1 MAVAEPYRVPGQE
14 RGSVPQLKK
23 ITRNLASR
31 VRLGLFG
38 RTFLLLAALM
48 LVSLG
53 AWLQV
58 FFSMELG
65 PRASQ
70 MAQRVVTAVNIT
82 RTALIYSHADERS
95 KLLLDLATSEGIQVY
110 PREITDFTEPLPDD
124 DYWQRVAQH
133 IRARYG
139 PTTQIAWGVNQVPG
153 FWVSFQ
159 IDQDLYW
166 LVFEREQIGLTGGI
180 EWLGW
185 GATALLLSL
194 VGAAISVGFVNRPLS
209 RLARAAQVLS
219 RGETPMPLPE
229 QGPLE
234 IRDLNAAFN
243 RMARDLRQAETDR
256 ELMLAGISHDL
267 RTPLARM
274 RLEIE
279 MSGVS
284 EDARQAI
291 DNDLGQIDHSIGQL
305 MEYARP
311 AGTLPQTATDVSS
324 VLAEL
329 YDRERA
335 HTLAQGGE
343 LGAHIEPGLRAR
355 ITALD
360 LKRIVGNLIENA
372 RRYGRSSDGVAHLVM
387 TVQSEGSTLAIEV
400 SDRGPGI
407 APEEV
412 ERLLRP
418 FSRGEA
424 ARTGVSGAGLG
435 LAIVERLLKHVGGS
449 LRLLPRPGG
458 GLTARI
464 ELPKAKFRNYALDV
478 DNQ

>member
-1 MAVAEPYRVPGQE
+1 M
-14 RGSVPQLKK
+14 
-23 ITRNLASR
+23 TSR
-31 VRLGLFG
+31 IRLGLFG

-65 PRASQ
+65 PRANQ
-70 MAQRVVTAVNIT
+70 MAQRVITAVNIT
-82 RTALIYSHADERS
+82 RTALVYSQSDERS
-95 KLLLDLATSEGIQVY
+95 KLLLDLATNEGIQVY
-110 PREITDFTEPLPDD
+110 PREITDFAEPLPND

-133 IRARYG
+133 IRTRFG
-139 PTTQIAWGVNQVPG
+139 PETQISWGVNQVPG

-159 IDQDLYW
+159 IDHDLYW

-194 VGAAISVGFVNRPLS
+194 VGAAVSVGFVNRPLS

-219 RGETPMPLPE
+219 RGETPGPLPE
-229 QGPLE
+229 NGPLE
-234 IRDLNAAFN
+234 IRDLNASFN
-243 RMARDLRQAETDR
+243 RMAKDIRQTEADR

-291 DNDLGQIDHSIGQL
+291 DEDLAQIDHSIGQL

-311 AGTLPQTATDVSS
+311 AGTLPQMATDISG
-324 VLAEL
+324 VLTEL
-329 YDRERA
+329 LERERS
-335 HTLAQGGE
+335 HTASTGGE
-343 LGAHIEPGLRAR
+343 IEAFITPSLRAR

-360 LKRIVGNLIENA
+360 LKRIVGNLLENA
-372 RRYGRSSDGVAHLVM
+372 RRYGRSGDGQAHLVM
-387 TVQSEGSTLAIEV
+387 ALQSEGNIIAIEV

-407 APEEV
+407 AAADV
-412 ERLLRP
+412 DRLLRP

-435 LAIVERLLKHVGGS
+435 LAIVERLLKHVGGT
-449 LRLLPRPGG
+449 LKMLPRPGG

-464 ELPKAKFRNYALDV
+464 ELPKAKIRNYQLDS
-478 DNQ
+478 DS

>member
-1 MAVAEPYRVPGQE
+1 MLRFRSA
-14 RGSVPQLKK
+14 LKAM
-23 ITRNLASR
+23 TSR

-65 PRASQ
+65 PRANQ
-70 MAQRVVTAVNIT
+70 MAQRVITAVNIT
-82 RTALIYSHADERS
+82 RTALVYSEADERS
-95 KLLLDLATSEGIQVY
+95 KLLLDLATNEGIQVY
-110 PREITDFTEPLPDD
+110 PRELTDFAEPLPND
-124 DYWQRVAQH
+124 DYWQRVADH
-133 IRARYG
+133 IRSRFG
-139 PTTQIAWGVNQVPG
+139 PETQIAWGVNQVPG

-159 IDQDLYW
+159 IDHDLYW

-194 VGAAISVGFVNRPLS
+194 VGAAVSVGFVNRPLS

-219 RGETPMPLPE
+219 RGETPAPLPE
-229 QGPLE
+229 NGPLE
-234 IRDLNAAFN
+234 IRDLNASFN
-243 RMARDLRQAETDR
+243 RMAKDIRQTEADR

-291 DNDLGQIDHSIGQL
+291 DDDLAQIDHSIGQL

-311 AGTLPQTATDVSS
+311 AGTLPQMATDVSS
-324 VLAEL
+324 VLGEL
-329 YDRERA
+329 LDRERS
-335 HTLAQGGE
+335 HTASTGGE
-343 LGAHIEPGLRAR
+343 IEAFITPGLRAR

-360 LKRIVGNLIENA
+360 LKRIVSNLLENA
-372 RRYGRSSDGVAHLVM
+372 RRYGRSGDGQAHLYM
-387 TVQSEGSTLAIEV
+387 GVQSEGNIIAIEV

-407 APEEV
+407 AADDV
-412 ERLLRP
+412 DRLLRP

-435 LAIVERLLKHVGGS
+435 LAIVERLLKHVGGT
-449 LRLLPRPGG
+449 LKMLPRPGG

-464 ELPKAKFRNYALDV
+464 ELPKARIRNFQLDSET
-478 DNQ
+478 

>member
-1 MAVAEPYRVPGQE
+1 M
-14 RGSVPQLKK
+14 
-23 ITRNLASR
+23 ASR
-31 VRLGLFG
+31 IRLGLFG

-65 PRASQ
+65 PRANQ
-70 MAQRVVTAVNIT
+70 MAQRVITAVNIT
-82 RTALIYSHADERS
+82 RTALVYSQADERS
-95 KLLLDLATSEGIQVY
+95 KLLLDLATNEGIQVY
-110 PREITDFTEPLPDD
+110 PREVTDFAEPLPHD
-124 DYWQRVAQH
+124 DYWQRVADH
-133 IRARYG
+133 IRSRFG
-139 PTTQIAWGVNQVPG
+139 PETQISWGVNQVPG

-159 IDQDLYW
+159 IDHDLYW

-194 VGAAISVGFVNRPLS
+194 VGAAVSVGFVNRPLS
-209 RLARAAQVLS
+209 RLAKAAQILS
-219 RGETPMPLPE
+219 RGETPAPLPE
-229 QGPLE
+229 NGPAE
-234 IRDLNAAFN
+234 IRDLNASFN
-243 RMARDLRQAETDR
+243 RMAKDIRQTEADR

-291 DNDLGQIDHSIGQL
+291 DEDLAQIDHSIGQL

-311 AGTLPQTATDVSS
+311 AGTLPQMATDISS
-324 VLAEL
+324 VLTEL
-329 YDRERA
+329 LERERS
-335 HTLAQGGE
+335 HTASTGGE
-343 LGAHIEPGLRAR
+343 LEAFITPGLRAR

-360 LKRIVGNLIENA
+360 LKRIVSNLIENA
-372 RRYGRSSDGVAHLVM
+372 RRYGRSGDGQAHLVM
-387 TVQSEGSTLAIEV
+387 AVQPEGNIIAIEV

-407 APEEV
+407 ASDDV

-449 LRLLPRPGG
+449 LKMMPRQGG

-464 ELPKAKFRNYALDV
+464 ELPKTKIRNYQLDSE
-478 DNQ
+478 NQ

>member
-1 MAVAEPYRVPGQE
+1 M
-14 RGSVPQLKK
+14 
-23 ITRNLASR
+23 ASR
-31 VRLGLFG
+31 IRLGLFG

-65 PRASQ
+65 PRANQ
-70 MAQRVVTAVNIT
+70 MAQRVITAVNIT
-82 RTALIYSHADERS
+82 RTALVYSQADERS
-95 KLLLDLATSEGIQVY
+95 KLLLDLATNEGIQVY
-110 PREITDFTEPLPDD
+110 PREVTDFAEPLPHD
-124 DYWQRVAQH
+124 DYWQRVADH
-133 IRARYG
+133 IHSRFG
-139 PTTQIAWGVNQVPG
+139 PETQISWGVNQVPG

-159 IDQDLYW
+159 IDHDLYW

-194 VGAAISVGFVNRPLS
+194 VGAAVSVGFVNRPLS
-209 RLARAAQVLS
+209 RLARAAQILS
-219 RGETPMPLPE
+219 RGETPSPLPE
-229 QGPLE
+229 NGPAE
-234 IRDLNAAFN
+234 IRDLNASFN
-243 RMARDLRQAETDR
+243 RMAKDIRQTEADR

-291 DNDLGQIDHSIGQL
+291 DEDLAQIDHSIGQL

-311 AGTLPQTATDVSS
+311 AGTLPQMATDISL
-324 VLAEL
+324 VLTEL
-329 YDRERA
+329 LERERS
-335 HTLAQGGE
+335 HTASTGGE
-343 LGAHIEPGLRAR
+343 LEAFITPGLRAR

-360 LKRIVGNLIENA
+360 LKRIVSNLIENA
-372 RRYGRSSDGVAHLVM
+372 RRYGRSGDGQAHLVM
-387 TVQSEGSTLAIEV
+387 AVQPEGNMIAIEV

-407 APEEV
+407 ASDDV

-449 LRLLPRPGG
+449 LKMLPRQGG

-464 ELPKAKFRNYALDV
+464 ELPKTKVRNYQLDSE
-478 DNQ
+478 NQ

>member
-1 MAVAEPYRVPGQE
+1 MLRF
-14 RGSVPQLKK
+14 RSTLKSM
-23 ITRNLASR
+23 TSR
-31 VRLGLFG
+31 IRLGLFG

-65 PRASQ
+65 PRANQ
-70 MAQRVVTAVNIT
+70 MAQRVITAVNIT
-82 RTALIYSHADERS
+82 RTALVYAQADERS
-95 KLLLDLATSEGIQVY
+95 KLLLDLATNEGIQVY
-110 PREITDFTEPLPDD
+110 PRELTDFAEPLPND
-124 DYWQRVAQH
+124 DYWQRVADH
-133 IRARYG
+133 IRSRFG
-139 PTTQIAWGVNQVPG
+139 PDTQIAWGVNQVPG
-153 FWVSFQ
+153 FWVSFR
-159 IDQDLYW
+159 IDNDLYW

-194 VGAAISVGFVNRPLS
+194 VGAAVSVGFVNRPLS

-219 RGETPMPLPE
+219 RGETPAPLPE
-229 QGPLE
+229 NGPLE
-234 IRDLNAAFN
+234 IRDLNASFN
-243 RMARDLRQAETDR
+243 RMARDIRQTEADR

-291 DNDLGQIDHSIGQL
+291 DDDLAQIDHSIGQL

-311 AGTLPQTATDVSS
+311 AGTLPQMATDVSS
-324 VLAEL
+324 VLSEL
-329 YDRERA
+329 LERERS
-335 HTLAQGGE
+335 HTASTGGE
-343 LGAHIEPGLRAR
+343 IEASITPGLRAR

-360 LKRIVGNLIENA
+360 LKRIVSNLLENA
-372 RRYGRSSDGVAHLVM
+372 RRYGRSGDGQAHLYM
-387 TVQSEGSTLAIEV
+387 AVQSEGNIIAIEV

-407 APEEV
+407 AADDV
-412 ERLLRP
+412 DRLLRP

-435 LAIVERLLKHVGGS
+435 LAIVERLLKHVGGT
-449 LRLLPRPGG
+449 LKMLPRPGG

-464 ELPKAKFRNYALDV
+464 ELPKARLRNYQLDSES
-478 DNQ
+478 

>member
-1 MAVAEPYRVPGQE
+1 MRK
-14 RGSVPQLKK
+14 L
-23 ITRNLASR
+23 SR
-31 VRLGLFG
+31 SLTSRLRLGLFG

-65 PRASQ
+65 PRANQ
-70 MAQRVVTAVNIT
+70 MAQRVITAVNIT
-82 RTALIYSHADERS
+82 RTALIYSDDAERS
-95 KLLLDLATSEGIQVY
+95 KLLLDLATNEGIQVY
-110 PREITDFTEPLPDD
+110 PREVTDFTQPLPDD
-124 DYWQRVAQH
+124 EYWQRVADH
-133 IRARYG
+133 IRARFG
-139 PTTQIAWGVNQVPG
+139 PETQIVWAVNQVPG
-153 FWVSFQ
+153 FWVSFH
-159 IDQDLYW
+159 INQDLYW

-194 VGAAISVGFVNRPLS
+194 IGAAVSVGFVNRPLS

-219 RGETPMPLPE
+219 RGETPAPLPE
-229 QGPLE
+229 NGPLE
-234 IRDLNAAFN
+234 IRDLNASFN
-243 RMARDLRQAETDR
+243 RMAKDLRQAEADR

-279 MSGVS
+279 MSGIS

-291 DNDLGQIDHSIGQL
+291 DDDLAQIDHSIGQL

-311 AGTLPQTATDVSS
+311 AGTLPQMATDISA
-324 VLAEL
+324 VLTEL
-329 YDRERA
+329 YERERS
-335 HTLAQGGE
+335 HTISLGGT
-343 LGAHIEPGLRAR
+343 LDAKIAPGLYAR
-355 ITALD
+355 VTALD
-360 LKRIVGNLIENA
+360 LKRVVSNLIENA
-372 RRYGRSSDGVAHLVM
+372 RRYGKSADGQPHLEM
-387 TVQSEGSTLAIEV
+387 SLRAEGNTLVIEV

-407 APEEV
+407 APEDV
-412 ERLLRP
+412 DRLLRP
-418 FSRGEA
+418 FSRGEV

-449 LRLLPRPGG
+449 LRMLERPGG
-458 GLTARI
+458 GLRARI
-464 ELPKAKFRNYALDV
+464 EIPKAKFRNYQLDS

>member
-1 MAVAEPYRVPGQE
+1 MLRFRSA
-14 RGSVPQLKK
+14 LKAM
-23 ITRNLASR
+23 TSR
-31 VRLGLFG
+31 IRLGLFG
-38 RTFLLLAALM
+38 RTFLLLATLM

-65 PRASQ
+65 PRANQ
-70 MAQRVVTAVNIT
+70 MAQRVITAVNIT
-82 RTALIYSHADERS
+82 RTALVYSQADERS
-95 KLLLDLATSEGIQVY
+95 KLLLDLATNEGIQVY
-110 PREITDFTEPLPDD
+110 PRELTDFAEPLPND
-124 DYWQRVAQH
+124 DYWQRVADH
-133 IRARYG
+133 IRSRFG
-139 PTTQIAWGVNQVPG
+139 PETQIAWGVNQVPG

-159 IDQDLYW
+159 IDHDLYW

-194 VGAAISVGFVNRPLS
+194 VGAAVSVGFVNRPLS

-219 RGETPMPLPE
+219 RGETPAPLPE
-229 QGPLE
+229 NGPLE
-234 IRDLNAAFN
+234 IRDLNASFN
-243 RMARDLRQAETDR
+243 RMAKDIRQTEADR

-291 DNDLGQIDHSIGQL
+291 DDDLAQIDHSIGQL

-311 AGTLPQTATDVSS
+311 AGTLPQMATDVSN
-324 VLAEL
+324 VLGEL
-329 YDRERA
+329 LDRERS
-335 HTLAQGGE
+335 HTASTGGE
-343 LGAHIEPGLRAR
+343 IEAFITPGLRAR

-360 LKRIVGNLIENA
+360 LKRIVSNLLENA
-372 RRYGRSSDGVAHLVM
+372 RRYGRSGDGQAHLYM
-387 TVQSEGSTLAIEV
+387 GVQSEGNIIAIEV

-407 APEEV
+407 AADDV
-412 ERLLRP
+412 DRLLRP

-435 LAIVERLLKHVGGS
+435 LAIVERLLKHVGGT
-449 LRLLPRPGG
+449 LKMLPRPGG

-464 ELPKAKFRNYALDV
+464 ELPKARLRNYQLDSET
-478 DNQ
+478 

>member
-1 MAVAEPYRVPGQE
+1 MLRF
-14 RGSVPQLKK
+14 RSTLKAM
-23 ITRNLASR
+23 TSR

-65 PRASQ
+65 PRANQ
-70 MAQRVVTAVNIT
+70 MAQRVITAVNIT
-82 RTALIYSHADERS
+82 RTALVYSQADERS
-95 KLLLDLATSEGIQVY
+95 KLLLDLATNEGIQVY
-110 PREITDFTEPLPDD
+110 PRELTDFAEPLPND
-124 DYWQRVAQH
+124 DYWQRVADH
-133 IRARYG
+133 IRSRFG
-139 PTTQIAWGVNQVPG
+139 PETQIAWGVNQVPG

-159 IDQDLYW
+159 IDHDLYW

-194 VGAAISVGFVNRPLS
+194 VGAAVSVGFVNRPLS

-219 RGETPMPLPE
+219 RGETPAPLPE
-229 QGPLE
+229 NGPLE
-234 IRDLNAAFN
+234 IRDLNASFN
-243 RMARDLRQAETDR
+243 RMAKDIRQTEADR

-291 DNDLGQIDHSIGQL
+291 DDDLAQIDHSIGQL

-311 AGTLPQTATDVSS
+311 AGTLPQMATDVSG
-324 VLAEL
+324 VLGEL
-329 YDRERA
+329 LERERS
-335 HTLAQGGE
+335 HTASTGGE
-343 LGAHIEPGLRAR
+343 IEAFITPGLRAR

-360 LKRIVGNLIENA
+360 LKRIVSNLLENA
-372 RRYGRSSDGVAHLVM
+372 RRYGRSGDGQAHLYM
-387 TVQSEGSTLAIEV
+387 GVQSEGNIIAIEV

-407 APEEV
+407 AADDV
-412 ERLLRP
+412 DRLLRP
-418 FSRGEA
+418 FSRGDA

-435 LAIVERLLKHVGGS
+435 LAIVERLLKHVGGT
-449 LRLLPRPGG
+449 LKMQPRAGG

-464 ELPKAKFRNYALDV
+464 ELPKARFRNFQLDSET
-478 DNQ
+478 

>member
-1 MAVAEPYRVPGQE
+1 MAETDAPASRTGSSAPYGYR
-14 RGSVPQLKK
+14 QLKAL
-23 ITRNLASR
+23 NSR

-58 FFSMELG
+58 FFSMEMG
-65 PRASQ
+65 PRATQ
-70 MAQRVVTAVNIT
+70 MGQRVVTSVNIT
-82 RTALIYSHADERS
+82 RTALIYSQPEERS
-95 KLLLDLATSEGIQVY
+95 KMLLDLATNEGIQVY
-110 PREITDFTEPLPDD
+110 PREGTDFIEPLPAEN
-124 DYWQRVAQH
+124 YWQRVAEH
-133 IRARYG
+133 IRARFG
-139 PTTQIAWGVNQVPG
+139 PDTQIAWSVNQVPG
-153 FWVSFQ
+153 FWVSFS
-159 IDQDLYW
+159 IDNDHYW

-194 VGAAISVGFVNRPLS
+194 IGAAVSVGFVNRPLS
-209 RLARAAQVLS
+209 R
-219 RGETPMPLPE
+219 GDTPAPLPE
-229 QGPLE
+229 HGPLE
-234 IRDLNAAFN
+234 IRELNASFN
-243 RMARDLRQAETDR
+243 RMARDLRQTEADR

-284 EDARQAI
+284 EDARLAI
-291 DNDLGQIDHSIGQL
+291 DEDLAQIDHSIGQL

-311 AGTLPQTATDVSS
+311 AGVLPQLATDVSA
-324 VLAEL
+324 VLTEL
-329 YDRERA
+329 YERERS
-335 HTLAQGGE
+335 HTETLGGH
-343 LGAHIEPGLRAR
+343 LQASIAPGLRAR

-372 RRYGRSSDGVAHLVM
+372 RRYGKSSDGRAHILLRLH
-387 TVQSEGSTLAIEV
+387 SDGNTLIIEV

-407 APEEV
+407 PQEEV
-412 ERLLRP
+412 ARLLRP

-435 LAIVERLLKHVGGS
+435 LAIVERLLGHAGGA
-449 LRLLPRPGG
+449 LRLEPRAGG

-464 ELPKAKFRNYALDV
+464 ELPKVRIRNFQLDSE
-478 DNQ
+478 NQ

>member
-1 MAVAEPYRVPGQE
+1 MPRLQK
-14 RGSVPQLKK
+14 SLK
-23 ITRNLASR
+23 NLTSGL
-31 VRLGLFG
+31 RLGLFG

-48 LVSLG
+48 LVSLA

-65 PRASQ
+65 PRANQ
-70 MAQRVVTAVNIT
+70 MAQRVITAVNIT

-95 KLLLDLATSEGIQVY
+95 KLLLDLATNEGIQVY
-110 PREITDFTEPLPDD
+110 PREITDFSEALPDD

-133 IRARYG
+133 IRTRFG
-139 PTTQIAWGVNQVPG
+139 PETQIAWGVNQVPG
-153 FWVSFQ
+153 FWVSFR

-194 VGAAISVGFVNRPLS
+194 VGAAVSVGFVNRPLS

-219 RGETPMPLPE
+219 RGETPAPLPE

-234 IRDLNAAFN
+234 IRDLNASFN
-243 RMARDLRQAETDR
+243 RMAKDLRQAEADR

-291 DNDLGQIDHSIGQL
+291 DEDLGQIDHSIGQL

-311 AGTLPQTATDVSS
+311 AGTLPQLATDISS
-324 VLAEL
+324 VLTEL
-329 YDRERA
+329 YERERS
-335 HTLAQGGE
+335 HTASLGGE
-343 LGAHIEPGLRAR
+343 LEASIEPGLRAR

-372 RRYGRSSDGVAHLVM
+372 RRYGRSTDGLAHLVM
-387 TVQSEGSTLAIEV
+387 TVQSEGNTLAIEV
-400 SDRGPGI
+400 ADRGPGI

-449 LRLLPRPGG
+449 LKMLPRPGG

-464 ELPKAKFRNYALDV
+464 ELPKAKFRNYQLDTA
-478 DNQ
+478 NQ